1 MLPLSSSDSTDDTDP
16 LGPTYAQALRSA
28 TARLS
33 GLSDSPRLDAEVLLM
48 WVLGRDRGHLRAWP
62 ERLLE
67 PEQARQFQALIEQRA
82 AGAPVAYLVGEREFW
97 SRSFI
102 VQPGVLIPRPDTELL
117 IELAL
122 GFIPAHQPADILDL
136 GTGSGIIAV
145 TLAAE
150 RPLAQVIA
158 TDLSPGALAIA
169 RANAARHG
177 VDNIRFEF
185 GDWFAAVPDEGRFD
199 LVVSNPP
206 YIAEQDPHLTQGDL
220 RFEPSLAL
228 TSGPTGLNALTAI
241 ADAARHRLKLG
252 GWLLLEHGYDQADNL
267 AAILAGFGYGDI
279 THAQDLQG
287 HRRATSARRR

>member
-1 MLPLSSSDSTDDTDP
+1 MPRLSSLDAPNGTGQRGVSH
-16 LGPTYAQALRSA
+16 AQALRSA

-48 WVLGRDRGHLRAWP
+48 WVLGRDRGYLRAWP

-67 PEQARQFQALIEQRA
+67 PEQAQRFHGLVEQRA

-102 VQPGVLIPRPDTELL
+102 VRPGVLIPRPDTELL

-122 GFIPAHQPADILDL
+122 AFIPVHQPADVLDL

-150 RPLAQVIA
+150 RPLAQVVA
-158 TDLSPGALAIA
+158 TDLSPDALAIA

-177 VDNIRFEF
+177 VANIRFEL
-185 GDWFAAVPDEGRFD
+185 GDWFAAVPGDGRFD
-199 LVVSNPP
+199 LIVSNPP
-206 YIAEQDPHLTQGDL
+206 YIAEQDPHLAQGDL

-228 TSGPTGLNALTAI
+228 SSGPTGLDALTAI
-241 ADAARHRLKLG
+241 ADGARRRLKPG
-252 GWLLLEHGYDQADNL
+252 GRLLLEHGYDQADNL
-267 AAILAGFGYGDI
+267 AAILAGFDYGDI
-279 THAQDLQG
+279 AHAQDLQG
-287 HRRATSARRR
+287 HRRATHARRR